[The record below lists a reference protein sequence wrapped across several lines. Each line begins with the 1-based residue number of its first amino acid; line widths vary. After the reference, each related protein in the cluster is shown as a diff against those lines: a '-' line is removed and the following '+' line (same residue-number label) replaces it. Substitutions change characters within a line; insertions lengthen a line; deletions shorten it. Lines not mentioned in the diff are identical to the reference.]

1 MIAPRRS
8 AETGSACSFI
18 PSIKGPPVLELP
30 EVEVLRR
37 DLEKE
42 IVGKRVKD
50 VTVETASVV
59 RPFHRNRPEFVRA
72 LEGRK
77 LESVRRRG
85 IVLFIE
91 LDEDVTWVI
100 DAGEQGAVH
109 RETANEPAGPDTHVV
124 VSFTIGGAVHLSEPG
139 EPTLRVGVVSTEE
152 ALDVAGVSPDALD
165 PVEDNPTWMEF
176 GRFLAD
182 ANGPLKLV
190 LTDPTRFAGLG
201 PVYSDEILWEAG
213 LRHDRMSSQ
222 LSTQEIR
229 RLYRAMQEV
238 IAAGMKAAGSPLD
251 ESEVEAAIDED
262 GEAADH
268 LMVYGREG
276 LACAR
281 CRQPIVRTRI
291 KKGVFTY
298 HCEQCMI

>member
-1 MIAPRRS
+1 MVTFEMI
-8 AETGSACSFI
+8 G
-18 PSIKGPPVLELP
+18 
-30 EVEVLRR
+30 
-37 DLEKE
+37 
-42 IVGKRVKD
+42 
-50 VTVETASVV
+50 
-59 RPFHRNRPEFVRA
+59 
-72 LEGRK
+72 GRTC
-77 LESVRRRG
+77 LDFANTWGDRRRPASDRLHG
-85 IVLFIE
+85 YADLLAFARQAAILPALT
-91 LDEDVTWVI
+91 LDAFRARI
-100 DAGEQGAVH
+100 RRH
-109 RETANEPAGPDTHVV
+109 
-124 VSFTIGGAVHLSEPG
+124 PG
-139 EPTLRVGVVSTEE
+139 ELKPLLRNPRF
-152 ALDVAGVSPDALD
+152 VAGIGNA
-165 PVEDNPTWMEF
+165 
-176 GRFLAD
+176 
-182 ANGPLKLV
+182 
-190 LTDPTRFAGLG
+190 
-201 PVYSDEILWEAG
+201 YSDEILWEAG